1 MLCLTITLNAVTNQ
15 SQKML
20 QSMQRSS
27 EAPTANSLSKVIID
41 AIRHIIESTDKEVS
55 YNVDSDIFKN
65 PWNKHASKKTVIH
78 ITITEQVT

>member
-1 MLCLTITLNAVTNQ
+1 M
-15 SQKML
+15 
-20 QSMQRSS
+20 
-27 EAPTANSLSKVIID
+27 ANSLSKVIID

-55 YNVDSDIFKN
+55 YSVDSDVFKS

>member
-1 MLCLTITLNAVTNQ
+1 MQTN
-15 SQKML
+15 
-20 QSMQRSS
+20 S
-27 EAPTANSLSKVIID
+27 EAPMANSLSKVIID

-55 YNVDSDIFKN
+55 YSVDSDVFKS